1 MPRLKGAILAAAAVA
16 ALALLP
22 ATPAAAGG
30 FIGPWILGRHVIGA
44 VLGLAT
50 LPLAVASA
58 ALSADQPAG
67 PYPPTPGYGSGPDY
81 SAPPGYYP
89 RPPVY
94 YAQRQAYYSVPP
106 AYYRP
111 QVTYGRPRF
120 YESPRG
126 YSAPHTRYTGSYGAH
141 VPYRSGSSG
150 YRRR

>member
-1 MPRLKGAILAAAAVA
+1 MPRLRGPILVAAAVA

-22 ATPAAAGG
+22 ATPAAAAG
-30 FIGPWILGRHVIGA
+30 FIAPWILGRHVIGA
-44 VLGLAT
+44 VVGLAT

-58 ALSADQPAG
+58 VLSADQPTG
-67 PYPPTPGYGSGPDY
+67 QYPPTPGYGGGPDY

-94 YAQRQAYYSVPP
+94 YAQRQTYYSGPP

-126 YSAPHTRYTGSYGAH
+126 YSAPRTRYTGAHGAH
-141 VPYRSGSSG
+141 VPNRSGSFG